1 MCSCQLWN
9 RKDMNIQN
17 VFLLVVEN
25 KGYEHL
31 ECVLASNGTER
42 ICTFGMCSCQLWNRK
57 DMNILNVF
65 LLVMEQNGYE
75 HLARVLAI
83 NGIERI

>member
-17 VFLLVVEN
+17 VFLIVMEY

-31 ECVLASNGTER
+31 ECVLASNG
-42 ICTFGMCSCQLWNRK
+42 
-57 DMNILNVF
+57 
-65 LLVMEQNGYE
+65 
-75 HLARVLAI
+75 
-83 NGIERI
+83 IEMI

>member
-17 VFLLVVEN
+17 VFLLVMEQ

-31 ECVLASNGTER
+31 ELECVLASYG
-42 ICTFGMCSCQLWNRK
+42 K
-57 DMNILNVF
+57 
-65 LLVMEQNGYE
+65 
-75 HLARVLAI
+75 
-83 NGIERI
+83 

>member
-17 VFLLVVEN
+17 VFLLVMEQ

-31 ECVLASNGTER
+31 ECVLASYG
-42 ICTFGMCSCQLWNRK
+42 IK
-57 DMNILNVF
+57 DMNIQNVF
-65 LLVMEQNGYE
+65 LLVMEQKGYE
-75 HLARVLAI
+75 HLECVLASY
-83 NGIERI
+83 GIERI

>member
-17 VFLLVVEN
+17 VFLLVMEQ

-31 ECVLASNGTER
+31 ECVLASYG
-42 ICTFGMCSCQLWNRK
+42 K
-57 DMNILNVF
+57 YMNIQD
-65 LLVMEQNGYE
+65 MKQKGYE
-75 HLARVLAI
+75 HLECVLASY
-83 NGIERI
+83 GIERI

>member
-17 VFLLVVEN
+17 VFLLVMEQKGYEHLECVLASYGTFMNIQNVFLLVMEN

-31 ECVLASNGTER
+31 ECVLAS
-42 ICTFGMCSCQLWNRK
+42 
-57 DMNILNVF
+57 
-65 LLVMEQNGYE
+65 Y
-75 HLARVLAI
+75 
-83 NGIERI
+83 GIERI

>member
-17 VFLLVVEN
+17 VFLLVMEQ

-31 ECVLASNGTER
+31 ECVLASYGIVMER
-42 ICTFGMCSCQLWNRK
+42 TFRMCSCQLWKIK
-57 DMNILNVF
+57 DMKIQNVF
-65 LLVMEQNGYE
+65 LLVMEQKGYE
-75 HLARVLAI
+75 HLECVLASY
-83 NGIERI
+83 GK